1 MNLKAK
7 FLFSIGLLG
16 LLCFTLPDWLRADTV
31 TDLNF
36 DSIAVAPGGFTD
48 ATAYL
53 NSFGVTFS
61 SSQPGATP
69 LIGNDVGSAITAV
82 SPPNF
87 FIVNPGPGFN
97 NSPLSYTLTF
107 TTPLDSLSFYE
118 AVLVSNATYPAWT
131 ATAFNGSVP
140 VASVGQPLQFG
151 MPAQLYILNGLNITS
166 VTFSSFSTGQTT
178 DNIPI
183 DDLTLVT
190 PGAATPEPSSL
201 LLLGNGLGFLALA
214 ARSKRQARRTAC

>member
-1 MNLKAK
+1 
-7 FLFSIGLLG
+7 
-16 LLCFTLPDWLRADTV
+16 LLCLLLPVSLLASTV

-36 DSIAVAPGGFTD
+36 DSIAVPAGGFTD

-118 AVLVSNATYPAWT
+118 AALVSNATYPTWT
-131 ATAFNGSVP
+131 ATAFDGLVP
-140 VASVGQPLQFG
+140 VASVGRPLEFG
-151 MPAQLYILNGLNITS
+151 MPAQLFTLNGPGITS
-166 VTFSSFSTGQTT
+166 INFSSFSTGQTT

-183 DDLTLVT
+183 DDLTLVA

-201 LLLGNGLGFLALA
+201 LLLGIGILSLLALA
-214 ARSKRQARRTAC
+214 ARR